1 MYKAQQ
7 VEFAH
12 LNKKW
17 YNYAK
22 EVLSVKEKYMNK
34 EKGFTLAE
42 LLIVVAIISALVAI
56 SIPIFSSQLDKARAS
71 TDAANVRA
79 AKAAAV
85 TDYMTNEVTTDPIT
99 YYYDA
104 DSGKVVTDA
113 TTAAGY
119 KGYGKSSTDIDI
131 DNASGI
137 PKDKIVSI
145 TVSDGKTTA
154 AWVLGSGGN
163 SSGNTMPGTDIPV
176 VSSYWPKSEDYG
188 TGEDAN
194 WKTITVK
201 AGGIFKYSDGS
212 YYVVVKSEPLTKA
225 QAASGPGGV
234 AFGWFMTEKI
244 TGNTISFDSTNE
256 NDNTT
261 RGDIYEDNGKRYVF
275 IDGGHVSHPPSESP
289 DQWYLLP

>member
-1 MYKAQQ
+1 M
-7 VEFAH
+7 
-12 LNKKW
+12 
-17 YNYAK
+17 
-22 EVLSVKEKYMNK
+22 KEKYMNK

-104 DSGKVVTDA
+104 DSGKAITDA

-119 KGYGKSSTDIDI
+119 KGYGKSSTDIDV

-154 AWVLGSGGN
+154 AWVLGSSGN
-163 SSGNTMPGTDIPV
+163 SGNTGLAGELTASTTWDSIKSKINNVGMNFAAGTLISDNGKLYLVYKNSEWIGIDENGGKAF
-176 VSSYWPKSEDYG
+176 SSMAEAMAVNPNSVEEITSSTSYYSESTIKG
-188 TGEDAN
+188 TGLAG
-194 WKTITVK
+194 ITVK
-201 AGGIFKYSDGS
+201 AGEICNYNGKYYVSPDDITYSDGW
-212 YYVVVKSEPLTKA
+212 KCNPET
-225 QAASGPGGV
+225 Q
-234 AFGWFMTEKI
+234 
-244 TGNTISFDSTNE
+244 TGNWKI
-256 NDNTT
+256 
-261 RGDIYEDNGKRYVF
+261 IK
-275 IDGGHVSHPPSESP
+275 
-289 DQWYLLP
+289 